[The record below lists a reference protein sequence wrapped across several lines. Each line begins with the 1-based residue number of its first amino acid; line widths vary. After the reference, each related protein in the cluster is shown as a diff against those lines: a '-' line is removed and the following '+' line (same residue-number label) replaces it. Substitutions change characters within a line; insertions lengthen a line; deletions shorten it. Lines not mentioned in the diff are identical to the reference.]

1 MKKGAAFCVPKAKYW
16 SLFPRAS
23 TVEEAAAK
31 TRCKVR
37 EAAVQ
42 CRVCRLQS
50 QSYILLILIRSG
62 GSSGLGME
70 TTDKK
75 TASQNSVRWHG
86 QNDGQINPQM
96 KTAKTTPFIELSQWI
111 LIEVLQESEIPSP
124 SLTQLLKAK
133 YRNLNQDADL
143 WSSCTLWGLGSC
155 S

>member
-1 MKKGAAFCVPKAKYW
+1 MALFHLIWLAPKVQPWPCGISNNIQIKKCEICTKIEKVKKGAAFCVPKAKYW

-96 KTAKTTPFIELSQWI
+96 KTAKTTPFIELSHCLRVI
-111 LIEVLQESEIPSP
+111 S
-124 SLTQLLKAK
+124 
-133 YRNLNQDADL
+133 
-143 WSSCTLWGLGSC
+143 
-155 S
+155 